1 MGWEVHKGGMG
12 MGWDVSV
19 GEDVNGEGWQWGGSL
34 WGGTSVE
41 QDGYG
46 VGGPWGGS
54 AIGWDVYGA
63 GGP

>member
-34 WGGTSVE
+34 WRGHLWSRMAMGWE
-41 QDGYG
+41 AHGEG
-46 VGGPWGGS
+46 VP
-54 AIGWDVYGA
+54 
-63 GGP
+63 